1 MSIGRF
7 LRHGHIF
14 HPVRVLICHSC
25 AIIYNALFFCTLH
38 WIFHFNIVK
47 KLYNPVNLLYSGDG
61 AEFIAEGHIYGFA
74 PVTITNSC
82 HEPRTGTEGS
92 DGPPHCVGPLFS
104 GANAGSTLRPRP
116 GLSFECDSRLGVS
129 IKTFFAHVEFN
140 IRHAVSKSGHFTH
153 VMTFF
158 HHDVRKKRFNTHGG
172 GGGWVGHIAWK

>member
-1 MSIGRF
+1 MFICSVLPVIPSMPIGRF

-14 HPVRVLICHSC
+14 HPVRVLVCHSC

-74 PVTITNSC
+74 PMTITNSC

-92 DGPPHCVGPLFS
+92 AGPPHCVGPLPFREPMPAPS
-104 GANAGSTLRPRP
+104 SISARAGLSNVIP
-116 GLSFECDSRLGVS
+116 GLACVL
-129 IKTFFAHVEFN
+129 
-140 IRHAVSKSGHFTH
+140 
-153 VMTFF
+153 
-158 HHDVRKKRFNTHGG
+158 KRFLRTSSS
-172 GGGWVGHIAWK
+172 IFDMP

>member
-14 HPVRVLICHSC
+14 HPVRVLVCHSC

-92 DGPPHCVGPLFS
+92 AGPPH
-104 GANAGSTLRPRP
+104 
-116 GLSFECDSRLGVS
+116 
-129 IKTFFAHVEFN
+129 
-140 IRHAVSKSGHFTH
+140 
-153 VMTFF
+153 
-158 HHDVRKKRFNTHGG
+158 
-172 GGGWVGHIAWK
+172 